1 VGEDSLSGFGPITL
15 LKRPVR
21 SRMRGVVGAGGEK
34 PPATRFI
41 DLSAV
46 KVDWQKKRIFFH
58 HKVLFLEK
66 FTAGNAFQ
74 Q

>member
-1 VGEDSLSGFGPITL
+1 LEVFWVQL
-15 LKRPVR
+15 
-21 SRMRGVVGAGGEK
+21 
-34 PPATRFI
+34 FI

-66 FTAGNAFQ
+66 LTAGNAFQ
-74 Q
+74 QFFKF